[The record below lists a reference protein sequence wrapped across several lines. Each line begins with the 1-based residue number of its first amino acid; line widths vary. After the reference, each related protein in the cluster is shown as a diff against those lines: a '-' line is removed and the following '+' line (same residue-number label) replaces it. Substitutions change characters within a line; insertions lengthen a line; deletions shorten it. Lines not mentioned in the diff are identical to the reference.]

1 MTRHR
6 GRRALVVIVAAVAL
20 ACSACGWMDV
30 AANPL
35 HTGFNAAER
44 SVRSDDW
51 TTLHQVWTAQ
61 VEPASTTKTP
71 SSVAVSGNRVFIL
84 SDAGQLQAYAADG
97 STSCSGTPTV
107 CDPLWTASAGG
118 ASTLPVTT
126 DPATDGTTVFIGGAD
141 GTLYA
146 FDAAGQTDCSGTPT
160 VCSPLWTASLG
171 SSALDPVVADGRV
184 FVGTSGGMLDAFDA
198 TGTTNC
204 TGTTPRTC
212 APLWQA
218 AAPDEYG
225 GIGNLPAPAVT
236 SSFVYYPVGNAL
248 DAFDAAGQH
257 GCSGTPVNCTP
268 VWTGDVGTAATAGWP
283 VVSGNVV
290 YQAAGANPSDV
301 FAFDAAGVHGCA
313 GTPTTCAPLW
323 TDQTK
328 SSFAVTPAI
337 GPDGNLYAGF
347 SELDEFSTDRITG
360 CSGTPVVCNPL
371 HTASLNNGLTLAPS
385 LADDVVVLG
394 VFQFNTNGLIEA
406 FQQGTLA
413 PLGSFALGPPNLNQF
428 PGLLA
433 ISNGKVFESTSN
445 GDLQAWATNG

>member
-1 MTRHR
+1 M
-6 GRRALVVIVAAVAL
+6 
-20 ACSACGWMDV
+20 
-30 AANPL
+30 
-35 HTGFNAAER
+35 
-44 SVRSDDW
+44 
-51 TTLHQVWTAQ
+51 
-61 VEPASTTKTP
+61 
-71 SSVAVSGNRVFIL
+71 FIH

-97 STSCSGTPTV
+97 STNCPGTPTV
-107 CDPLWTASAGG
+107 CNPLWTASAGG
-118 ASTLPVTT
+118 ASSLPVTT

-141 GTLYA
+141 GTLY
-146 FDAAGQTDCSGTPT
+146 
-160 VCSPLWTASLG
+160 
-171 SSALDPVVADGRV
+171 
-184 FVGTSGGMLDAFDA
+184 AFDA

-236 SSFVYYPVGNAL
+236 SSFVYYPVGDAL
-248 DAFDAAGQH
+248 DAFDPAGQN
-257 GCSGTPVNCTP
+257 GCSGTPVTCTP
-268 VWTGDVGTAATAGWP
+268 LWTGDVGAAATDGWP

-290 YQAAGANPSDV
+290 YQAAGANPSNV
-301 FAFDAAGVHGCA
+301 FAFDAAGVRNCA

-347 SELDEFSTDRITG
+347 SELDEFSTDGTTG

-371 HTASLNNGLTLAPS
+371 HTALLNNGLTLAPS

-394 VFQFNTNGLIEA
+394 VFNFNTAGTIEA
-406 FQQGTLA
+406 FQQGTLS
-413 PLGSFALGPPNLNQF
+413 PIGTPVALGPPNVNQL

-445 GDLQAWATNG
+445 GDLQAWAPDS